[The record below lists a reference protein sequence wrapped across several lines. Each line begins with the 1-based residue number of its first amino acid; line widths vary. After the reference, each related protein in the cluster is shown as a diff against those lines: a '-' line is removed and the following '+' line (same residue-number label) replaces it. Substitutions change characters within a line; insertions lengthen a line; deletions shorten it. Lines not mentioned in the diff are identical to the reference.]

1 MLRIFRGI
9 IKNRPALGERAL
21 QELLEANL
29 LKFNYWLTDVRGRN
43 VKSYM
48 KIPIPSTSDPAREQ
62 FMNTLLKHDI
72 NIDEYCSIYEKS
84 SIPLQNNL
92 SKLTLEIFEHSACFV
107 NQYSKYRIEL
117 GAVIK
122 KQIENGSILQSEEG
136 NFSIQNQNVFTCQFY
151 DIENLALGARIEQST
166 AKQQAVNT
174 IHQETSSVIQFKHTT
189 AAGVNVCPDTVEKNH
204 EIQHHSFTEQSIDQQ
219 DADIAGKH

>member
-21 QELLEANL
+21 QELLDAKL
-29 LKFNYWLTDVRGRN
+29 LKFNYFLTDARGRN

-62 FMNTLLKHDI
+62 FMNTLLKHDV

-84 SIPLQNNL
+84 AIPLQNNL

-107 NQYSKYRIEL
+107 NQYSKYRIQL
-117 GAVIK
+117 SAVIK
-122 KQIENGSILQSEEG
+122 KQIENGSILQTEEG
-136 NFSIQNQNVFTCQFY
+136 NFFIQNQTVFTCQFD
-151 DIENLALGARIEQST
+151 DIENLAVGARTEQIT

-174 IHQETSSVIQFKHTT
+174 MYQETRSVIQSKHTT
-189 AAGVNVCPDTVEKNH
+189 AAGVSVSHDTVEKTH
-204 EIQHHSFTEQSIDQQ
+204 EIQHHSFTEKSNDQR